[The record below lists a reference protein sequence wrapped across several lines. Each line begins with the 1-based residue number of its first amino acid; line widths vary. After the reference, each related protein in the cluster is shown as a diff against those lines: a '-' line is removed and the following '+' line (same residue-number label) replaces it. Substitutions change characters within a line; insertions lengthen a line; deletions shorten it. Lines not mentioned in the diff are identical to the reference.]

1 MDPMEQAHHELDRLQ
16 GIITRHE
23 EHMYVLRGW
32 LLAVIGGL
40 LAAYYTESIDLS
52 PLLLRTALLAVV
64 ALFLVLESRHVNL
77 VEAVVERAEQVE
89 RQIRRHRDA
98 PSNDDW
104 YDGPR
109 VSEACRDGAKRKWP
123 RAGMT
128 FLLNQWF
135 YAAVLVVVIATTVS
149 LPAKRGGVPSAGG
162 EKAAPSAAK

>member
-1 MDPMEQAHHELDRLQ
+1 MEQAHHELERLQ

-32 LLAVIGGL
+32 LLAIIGGL
-40 LAAYYTESIDLS
+40 LAAYYTESIDLTPS
-52 PLLLRTALLAVV
+52 LLRIALLAVV

-89 RQIRRHRDA
+89 RQIRHHRDA
-98 PSNDDW
+98 PGHDDW

-123 RAGMT
+123 KAGMT

-135 YAAVLVVVIATTVS
+135 YIAVLVVVIATTVS
-149 LPAKRGGVPSAGG
+149 LPAKRGTASAGSG
-162 EKAAPSAAK
+162 KAAPSAAK